1 MRLHAAAGDCPR
13 LLKMDVGSAIKWRSR
28 PFRSPAGARLRT
40 LGKLFTPISL
50 DADALRYFAESLVDR
65 PAIFTVTHDGNL
77 SFGESNISTRHEAT
91 RARSFSRHRLPQ
103 TELLPDCVTV
113 RSMVNIARLTIW
125 SICCSR
131 GGGEGRADPLIVAP
145 FIGAA

>member
-1 MRLHAAAGDCPR
+1 VRLHAAAGDCPR

-50 DADALRYFAESLVDR
+50 DADALRYFAESPVDR

-77 SFGESNISTRHEAT
+77 SFGESNISTRHDT
-91 RARSFSRHRLPQ
+91 RPRARGLSPVTDCRRL
-103 TELLPDCVTV
+103 
-113 RSMVNIARLTIW
+113 S
-125 SICCSR
+125 CCW
-131 GGGEGRADPLIVAP
+131 IV
-145 FIGAA
+145 

>member
-1 MRLHAAAGDCPR
+1 VRLHAAARDCPR
-13 LLKMDVGSAIKWRSR
+13 LLKKDVGSAIKWRSR

-40 LGKLFTPISL
+40 LGISL

-91 RARSFSRHRLPQ
+91 RARSFSRRRLPQ
-103 TELLPDCVTV
+103 TELLLDCVT
-113 RSMVNIARLTIW
+113 
-125 SICCSR
+125 CSSVH
-131 GGGEGRADPLIVAP
+131 GKHC
-145 FIGAA
+145 